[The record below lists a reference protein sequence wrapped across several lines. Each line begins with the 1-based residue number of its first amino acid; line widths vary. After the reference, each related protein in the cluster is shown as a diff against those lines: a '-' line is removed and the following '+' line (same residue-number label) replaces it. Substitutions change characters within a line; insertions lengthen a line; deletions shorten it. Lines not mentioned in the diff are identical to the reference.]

1 MLDTGAKVSVIIPTH
16 NRAVFL
22 KEAVESVLQ
31 QTYSNLE
38 VLVIDDG
45 STEDQE
51 KFLGGFAGAYRF
63 IRQEQKG
70 VSAARNRGIMES
82 EGGYI
87 AFLDSDDLWDKK
99 KIQRQVERMESLPGI
114 FLGHTDEIWIRKG
127 VRVNPMKKHRKSG
140 GLIFSK
146 CLPLCMISPS
156 SVIVRRELF
165 ERVGLFD
172 ESLPACEDYDLWLR
186 VAKDYTVDYID
197 EKLTIKRGGHEDQL
211 SRKFWGMDRFRVRSL
226 SKLLSE
232 GKLTLEQREEAVRAY
247 KGKCLILSS
256 GSSKRG
262 HVEQGLEYAGIA
274 SSFDFKDFHGD

>member
-16 NRAVFL
+16 NRAAFL

-31 QTYSNLE
+31 QSYSNLE

-51 KFLGGFAGAYRF
+51 KFLGGFVGAYRL

-70 VSAARNRGIMES
+70 VSSARNRGIHES
-82 EGGYI
+82 SGEYM
-87 AFLDSDDLWDKK
+87 AFLDSDDLWDKR
-99 KIQRQVERMESLPGI
+99 KIQRQVERMESLPDI

-127 VRVNPMKKHRKSG
+127 VRVNPMKKHQKSG
-140 GLIFSK
+140 GSIFSK
-146 CLPLCMISPS
+146 CIPLCMISPS

-186 VAKDYTVDYID
+186 VGKDHLVDYID
-197 EKLTIKRGGHEDQL
+197 EKLTIKRGGHPDQL
-211 SRKFWGMDRFRVRSL
+211 SRKFWGMDRFRVRALANLLKEGGL
-226 SKLLSE
+226 SP
-232 GKLTLEQREEAVRAY
+232 EQREEALSAY
-247 KGKCLILSS
+247 KEKCFILSK
-256 GSSKRG
+256 GSKKRG
-262 HVEQGLEYAGIA
+262 HEERSLRYDEIA
-274 SSFDFKDFHGD
+274 AAYFDF